1 MTQNIE
7 EEKSSQK
14 EKHETSS
21 SNSEYWTEQELK
33 LAAENNS
40 AMVERLRQRFSEWSE
55 TLPEN
60 HSYRVLKKKQTSKM
74 QES

>member
-21 SNSEYWTEQELK
+21 SNSEYWTEQELQ

-40 AMVERLRQRFSEWSE
+40 AMVERFRKRFSEWSK

-60 HSYRVLKKKQTSKM
+60 HSYRVYKEKRKTK
-74 QES
+74 ETK

>member
-21 SNSEYWTEQELK
+21 SNSEYWTEQELQ

-40 AMVERLRQRFSEWSE
+40 AMVERFRKRFSDWSE

-60 HSYRVLKKKQTSKM
+60 HSYRVYKEKRKTK
-74 QES
+74 ETK